1 MVIYLFIKQISL
13 FFQLQF
19 FSLVFVLS
27 FALYFIRNF
36 VVSKI
41 LKINVIENKQMKCN
55 ENNHAVYVFNINFKN
70 KYNKKEHNVH
80 QSKLEQQSL

>member
-1 MVIYLFIKQISL
+1 
-13 FFQLQF
+13 
-19 FSLVFVLS
+19 
-27 FALYFIRNF
+27 
-36 VVSKI
+36 
-41 LKINVIENKQMKCN
+41 MKCN